1 MLVYLLLVVTL
12 LLACLSLYLSG
23 RGLRRGL
30 RHGWPM
36 LLCGLAMGT
45 FIYLYGTWVYL
56 SVYLRYVFAAAA
68 VPVVVFSLL
77 RSKEQKPGAVRIFLN
92 LVFFLFF
99 GALSILYFTGTAGR
113 SQSITIP
120 FPLKAGRYI
129 ILQGGKG
136 LPANL
141 FHAGGQRKAAYA
153 IDIARLN
160 RWGNRARKIFST
172 RLEDYD
178 IFNDTIYSPC
188 DCIVQRAVSDNPDN
202 IPPHRVRGPHNLN
215 GTLLEAPGFYLYLG
229 HMKQYQVFVHEG
241 QKVKTGQPIGLVGNS
256 GMSIEP
262 HLHIQAHAKTD
273 PGQPWY
279 RQPQL
284 FIRFN
289 RKTYLLFD
297 VIDTDDLPMSR

>member
-1 MLVYLLLVVTL
+1 MLVYLLLFVTL
-12 LLACLSLYLSG
+12 LLAVLSLYLTG
-23 RGLRRGL
+23 RGLQRGL
-30 RHGWPM
+30 HYGWPM
-36 LLCGLAMGT
+36 LLCGLALGT

-56 SVYLRYVFAAAA
+56 SVYLRYVFVVMAI
-68 VPVVVFSLL
+68 PVIMFALL
-77 RSKEQKPGAVRIFLN
+77 RHRTHKPGPVRVVLN
-92 LVFFLFF
+92 LVCCLLF
-99 GALSILYFTGTAGR
+99 GALSVLYFTGTGGR
-113 SQSITIP
+113 PQSITIP

-160 RWGNRARKIFST
+160 RWGNRASSIFST
-172 RLEDYD
+172 RLEDYE

-188 DCIVQRAVSDNPDN
+188 DCIVRRAVSDNPDN
-202 IPPHRVRGPHNLN
+202 IPPRRVRGPHNLN
-215 GTLLEAPGFYLYLG
+215 GTLLEAPAFYLYLG
-229 HMKQYQVFVHEG
+229 HMKQYQVFVQEG
-241 QKVKTGQPIGLVGNS
+241 QQLRVGQPIGLVGNS

-262 HLHIQAHAKTD
+262 HLHIQAHAKAD
-273 PGQPWY
+273 PDEPWY

>member
-1 MLVYLLLVVTL
+1 MLVYSLLLITL
-12 LLACLSLYLSG
+12 LLALLSLLLVG
-23 RGLRRGL
+23 RGLRR
-30 RHGWPM
+30 RWQGWP
-36 LLCGLAMGT
+36 LVFCGLALGT

-56 SVYLRYVFAAAA
+56 SVYLRYVFAASLL
-68 VPVVVFSLL
+68 PVVVVSLW
-77 RSKEQKPGAVRIFLN
+77 RRPRPARVRILP
-92 LVFFLFF
+92 
-99 GALSILYFTGTAGR
+99 ALLPGLMFAVLSVLYFTGTNGKP
-113 SQSITIP
+113 QSLTIP

-141 FHAGGQRKAAYA
+141 FHAGGQRKAVYA
-153 IDIARLN
+153 MDIARLN
-160 RWGNRARKIFST
+160 RWGNRARRIFST
-172 RLEDYD
+172 RLEEYE

-215 GTLLEAPGFYLYLG
+215 GTVLEAPSFYLYLG
-229 HMKQYQVFVHEG
+229 HMKQNGVFVH
-241 QKVKTGQPIGLVGNS
+241 TGQRVRIGDPIGLVGNS

-262 HLHIQAHAKTD
+262 HLHLQAHAKSD
-273 PGQPWY
+273 PGLPWY

-297 VIDTDDLPMSR
+297 VINTRDLPMRQ